1 MVMVTSPY
9 EWNILKWDAKPQ
21 SDKEHEMLM
30 VSNSKTENFET
41 AKVPLLYIYIFYSNP
56 HTIYS

>member
-1 MVMVTSPY
+1 MVTSPY
-9 EWNILKWDAKPQ
+9 EWNILKWDAKPQTNKPQ

-41 AKVPLLYIYIFYSNP
+41 AKVPLL
-56 HTIYS
+56 